1 MTNTT
6 PLSRPQLM
14 ARLAGERGHLLWSL
28 NGMSETLLTES
39 TLHNNWKLK
48 DIFPHIGRWD
58 ETFAGW
64 IALMQAGR
72 GAEIQLLDDDVVN
85 QTWHET
91 HHDYNLEQGVAVF
104 LKGRGGLWAALE
116 RLTDEE
122 IEQPVTLATGRV
134 TMVKRWIA
142 AAYRHDAQHAEEIL
156 AWRKANPFERVPGP
170 LYLVRALV
178 RATRKEFLSVAANVP
193 DAEKSRRPVCGVWTL
208 QDVVGHIADWEAYGV
223 EGIEKVLAGEGV
235 LTNPFGADIP
245 AWNEAHAAARQGQ
258 TWPQVWHDYQT
269 TRQNFFYVL
278 DRLTPSDL
286 SCPVSTP
293 WGDMNLYQWINIWTH
308 HEREHAADLRREL
321 VLPDTPNYLLP
332 PH

>member
-28 NGMSETLLTES
+28 NGMSEALLTES

-235 LTNPFGADIP
+235 LISPCVVGLSEYTIAIVNEEDVVQPNPFGQGTT
-245 AWNEAHAAARQGQ
+245 ERVARGSIEVKQDNTELQ
-258 TWPQVWHDYQT
+258 QVGGSGATVSDLLANLKT
-269 TRQNFFYVL
+269 L
-278 DRLTPSDL
+278 GLTPEKLVAVFQALDQGGFL
-286 SCPVSTP
+286 
-293 WGDMNLYQWINIWTH
+293 
-308 HEREHAADLRREL
+308 HAQLEVR
-321 VLPDTPNYLLP
+321 
-332 PH
+332 